1 MKHFMRAVSLKTVIV
16 AVSAMFILAGCTKGG
31 IKVEEL
37 RCEYLKNPLA
47 IDSTTPHF
55 SWKMISGKNGA
66 HSTAYQILV
75 ATDLSKLNPRQAD
88 LWNSGLV
95 SVAGSIRHL
104 LVLIRMRVN
113 QATEI

>member
-1 MKHFMRAVSLKTVIV
+1 
-16 AVSAMFILAGCTKGG
+16 MFILAGCTKGG

-55 SWKMISGKNGA
+55 SWKMIGGKNGA